1 MPKRFLI
8 AFLMLSLAG
17 CAANLKREYQDQ
29 LRNSTTLIAYSFKQA
44 IQQASS
50 TPLPIGWEVF
60 PKKWEISGTDP
71 RLAVD
76 QEPGSY
82 RVFDFQLKK
91 GQAYVI
97 QLRSMCNYMCLAL
110 LNTALK
116 PRVAVVN
123 AQGDLIVD
131 HLLNDNSMI
140 IKWSGVAPYD
150 GKYFLIVA
158 ADNQAPGEFFYYAY
172 KSISPGVIVSDAMIS
187 APFGVVTAY
196 VEIPDD

>member
-1 MPKRFLI
+1 MPRRFLI
-8 AFLMLSLAG
+8 AFLMLSLTG

-29 LRNSTTLIAYSFKQA
+29 IQNSTTPIAHSFSQA

-60 PKKWEISGTDP
+60 PEKWEIGSADP

-82 RVFDFQLKK
+82 RVFDFQLRK
-91 GQAYVI
+91 GQAYI
-97 QLRSMCNYMCLAL
+97 IHLRSMCNNMCLAL

-123 AQGDLIVD
+123 AQGDLIAD
-131 HLLNDNSMI
+131 HLLSENSMT
-140 IKWSGVAPYD
+140 IKWSGVAPSD

-172 KSISPGVIVSDAMIS
+172 KSISPGMIVSDAMRS

-196 VEIPDD
+196 VEFPDE